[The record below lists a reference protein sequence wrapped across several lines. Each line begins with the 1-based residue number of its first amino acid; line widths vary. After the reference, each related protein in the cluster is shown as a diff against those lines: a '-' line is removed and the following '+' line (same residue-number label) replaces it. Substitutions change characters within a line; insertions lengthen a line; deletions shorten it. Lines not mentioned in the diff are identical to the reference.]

1 MDIDIREYLSKIG
14 NSSTREAIVEAF
26 TKDKVLSDAMSTV
39 QGKMLFNGVVDRMTQ
54 KIGLITEMCL
64 SSTVEPK
71 DIKKAAREV
80 YECKLILKDWANIF
94 NNPNIP
100 K

>member
-39 QGKMLFNGVVDRMTQ
+39 QGKMLFGGVVERMTNQ
-54 KIGLITEMCL
+54 VGRITEMCL
-64 SSTVEPK
+64 SASVKP
-71 DIKKAAREV
+71 DDLKKAAREV

>member
-1 MDIDIREYLSKIG
+1 MDIDIKEYLSKIG
-14 NSSTREAIVEAF
+14 NSSTRDAIVEAY
-26 TKDKVLSDAMSTV
+26 TKDKVLNDAMSTV

-64 SSTVEPK
+64 SASIKP
-71 DIKKAAREV
+71 DDLKKAAREV

-94 NNPNIP
+94 FNPNIP